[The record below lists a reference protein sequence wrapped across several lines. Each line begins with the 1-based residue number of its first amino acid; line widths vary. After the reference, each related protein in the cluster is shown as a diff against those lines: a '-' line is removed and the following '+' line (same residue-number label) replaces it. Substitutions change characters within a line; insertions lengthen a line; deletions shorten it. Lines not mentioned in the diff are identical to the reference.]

1 MNELPDKVKGN
12 LIIYLYYIWLQAF
25 LQRSPDRQTGL
36 SISIKR

>member
-25 LQRSPDRQTGL
+25 FYKDRLTVRPGCRYQ
-36 SISIKR
+36 

>member
-25 LQRSPDRQTGL
+25 FTK
-36 SISIKR
+36 IA